1 MSGMKIDD
9 QLLIKLKSVMR
20 GADLARITGRSM
32 YGRSASSRR
41 FSDGA
46 REWMPTLT
54 YGNRYKMRYVGMFS
68 RIPRQLKNGR
78 VLVHNHIWHTK
89 DMPIG
94 VNGFRAWTQARAPNL
109 IVCKCGWAG
118 VPHYRVRGLGTGHA
132 LPGSWKAPED

>member
-1 MSGMKIDD
+1 MKIDD
-9 QLLIKLKSVMR
+9 QLFTKLKGVMR
-20 GADLARITGRSM
+20 KEDLARITGR
-32 YGRSASSRR
+32 RSRR
-41 FSDGA
+41 LSDGT
-46 REWMPTLT
+46 REWMPTFT

-109 IVCKCGWAG
+109 IACACGWKG
-118 VPHYRVRGLGTGHA
+118 VRHYRVRGLSNGRA
-132 LPGSWKAPED
+132 LPGSWKALPGSGVN